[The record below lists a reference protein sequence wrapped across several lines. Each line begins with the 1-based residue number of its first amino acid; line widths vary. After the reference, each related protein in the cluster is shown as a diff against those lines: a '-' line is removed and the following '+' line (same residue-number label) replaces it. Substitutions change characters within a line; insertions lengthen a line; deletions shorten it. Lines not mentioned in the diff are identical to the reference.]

1 MFRQSVELAYN
12 RPMMRL
18 ALLTLAF
25 VVAACGS
32 DDEPSAGGRLRAAD
46 ASAPRDGGADTDPT
60 PSDQEEDDA
69 GSQQD
74 AGDPPDEPQEPE
86 ESGEATYYNAEGLG
100 ACGIQT
106 PPDYLVAA
114 INDEQYSKANCGR
127 CVSVT
132 GPKGTVVVRI
142 LDKCPGCDSGDL
154 DLSIT
159 AFTKIADKSAGRV
172 KIKWR
177 FVDCPF

>member
-1 MFRQSVELAYN
+1 MLG
-12 RPMMRL
+12 RL
-18 ALLTLAF
+18 GIVLLVL
-25 VVAACGS
+25 VAACSGEDAS
-32 DDEPSAGGRLRAAD
+32 DPGGRLREAGETSD
-46 ASAPRDGGADTDPT
+46 DDGGGVPASPTSPADGGRAT
-60 PSDQEEDDA
+60 DA
-69 GSQQD
+69 GAS
-74 AGDPPDEPQEPE
+74 PQAPE
-86 ESGEATYYNAEGLG
+86 QSGEATYYNAEGLG

-142 LDKCPGCDSGDL
+142 IDKCPGCDAGDL
-154 DLSIT
+154 DLSQT

-172 KIKWR
+172 KITWH